1 MKITYRGVYDV
12 KATMTSADEFKF
24 KAEIDFDGMEVTR
37 AYLSQLDREHVQR
50 EFQTAKT
57 AVSCSPVQ

>member
-1 MKITYRGVYDV
+1 
-12 KATMTSADEFKF
+12 MTSADEFKF

-37 AYLSQLDREHVQR
+37 AYLSQLDREQVQR

-57 AVSCSPVQ
+57 AVSCTQLTAL